1 MDPLMGIDQAEIKLI
16 NDTGLPV
23 CGTDSSLPLEGP
35 GAQPYQ
41 SSDCNGSAVKLV
53 DQSPPLLV
61 DAWLVP
67 LFFAL
72 IMLVGLVGNSLVI
85 HVITKH
91 RQMRTVTN
99 FYIANL
105 ATTDILFLVCCVP
118 FTATLYPLP
127 SWVFGDFMCRIV
139 NYLQQVTAQATCI
152 TLTAMSMDRCYA
164 TVYPLQS
171 LRHRTSR
178 VAMAVSVGI
187 WIGSF
192 VLSVPVAAYQTLD
205 TGYWYGPQ
213 TYCIE
218 AFPSVYHQKTFILY
232 TFLAVYLLP
241 LVTICVCYAFML
253 KRMSRPVVEPSDNNY
268 QVTAQ
273 ATCITLT
280 AMSVDRCY
288 ATVYPLQS
296 LRHRTPRVA
305 MAVSVG
311 IWIGSFVLSVPVAA
325 YQTLDTGYWYG
336 PQTYCI
342 EAFPSVYH
350 QKTFILYTFL
360 AVYLLPLVTICV
372 CYAFMLK
379 RMSRPVVEPSDNN
392 YQVQLLAERSEA
404 IRTKISKMVVVIV
417 VLFTICWGPI
427 QFFILFQA
435 FDSNF
440 QKNYETY
447 KIKIWAHCM
456 SYSNSSVNPIVY
468 AFMGANFRK
477 SFKKAFPFIFKQRVG
492 TTGGAVVNT
501 EMHFVSSGT

>member
-85 HVITKH
+85 YVITKH

-171 LRHRTSR
+171 LRHRTS
-178 VAMAVSVGI
+178 
-187 WIGSF
+187 
-192 VLSVPVAAYQTLD
+192 
-205 TGYWYGPQ
+205 
-213 TYCIE
+213 
-218 AFPSVYHQKTFILY
+218 
-232 TFLAVYLLP
+232 
-241 LVTICVCYAFML
+241 
-253 KRMSRPVVEPSDNNY
+253 
-268 QVTAQ
+268 
-273 ATCITLT
+273 
-280 AMSVDRCY
+280 
-288 ATVYPLQS
+288 
-296 LRHRTPRVA
+296 RVA